1 MAKINFFKILIYSV
15 LKSMIYGIHGIPI
28 TSICIH
34 NSTKLVLQ
42 ELLKREL
49 VHTIIPIQNAW

>member
-1 MAKINFFKILIYSV
+1 
-15 LKSMIYGIHGIPI
+15 MIYGIHGIPI